1 MEIRIYFEGTWTLKT
16 SFRRFFAELQ
26 TAASGADSEIEFVP
40 AKNGT
45 RDYRKALRSHPN
57 AWNILLKDSEEQMP
71 QNPAAL
77 CERHGIDPK
86 LVGDVFW
93 MVELMES
100 WFLADPEAL
109 AKYYGK
115 DFLASAIGGTQD
127 VEKIQKAVV
136 LNRLKQASR
145 NTQKGEYHKVK
156 HAPHLLERLDPD
168 RVQKHASHC
177 RKLFDAVRARLQGS

>member
-1 MEIRIYFEGTWTLKT
+1 MEIRIYFEGNRALRPGFEHLFSDLRIAT
-16 SFRRFFAELQ
+16 RE
-26 TAASGADSEIEFVP
+26 ADSEIQFVA
-40 AKNGT
+40 AKSGPH
-45 RDYRKALRSHPN
+45 DYRKAARTHPH

-77 CERHGIDPK
+77 CERHGIDPR
-86 LVGDVFW
+86 LVADVFW

-115 DFLASAIGGTQD
+115 DFLTSAIGGTQD
-127 VEKIQKAVV
+127 VEKIQKADV
-136 LNRLKQASR
+136 LHRLKQASR